1 MDPIL
6 ESNPALAA
14 SRNAI
19 EEQETKFNQSS
30 RLLRETNEALKKRR
44 PPVQPDP
51 NSELAKEQS
60 RIRQLI
66 ERNALFIQIVLFL
79 VFLCAIAYLVLPL
92 NIANYTAVA
101 ILSIALIYR
110 IFFVE

>member
-1 MDPIL
+1 MIV
-6 ESNPALAA
+6 N
-14 SRNAI
+14 
-19 EEQETKFNQSS
+19 QQQQFNQST
-30 RLLRETNEALKKRR
+30 RLLQETNDRLKKRR
-44 PPVQPDP
+44 GPVQPDM
-51 NSELAKEQS
+51 NSDLAKEQS
-60 RIRQLI
+60 RIRHLI

-92 NIANYTAVA
+92 NTANYTAVA

>member
-1 MDPIL
+1 MDSIL
-6 ESNPALAA
+6 ESNPALTA

-19 EEQETKFNQSS
+19 EQQEMKFNQSS

-44 PPVQPDP
+44 GPVQPDP

-66 ERNALFIQIVLFL
+66 DRNALFIQIVLFL
-79 VFLCAIAYLVLPL
+79 VFLCAVAYLVLPL
-92 NIANYTAVA
+92 STANYTALV
-101 ILSIALIYR
+101 ILSIAVIYR

>member
-6 ESNPALAA
+6 KSNPALTA

-19 EEQETKFNQSS
+19 EQQETKFNQSS
-30 RLLRETNEALKKRR
+30 RLLQETNEALKKRR

-66 ERNALFIQIVLFL
+66 ERNALFIQIVLLL

-92 NIANYTAVA
+92 NVANYAALA
-101 ILSIALIYR
+101 ILSIALMYR

>member
-1 MDPIL
+1 M
-6 ESNPALAA
+6 
-14 SRNAI
+14 I
-19 EEQETKFNQSS
+19 ENQQQQFNQST
-30 RLLRETNEALKKRR
+30 RLLQATNDVLKKRR
-44 PPVQPDP
+44 GPVQPDT
-51 NSELAKEQS
+51 NSEIAKEQS

-92 NIANYTAVA
+92 NVANYTALA

>member
-1 MDPIL
+1 M
-6 ESNPALAA
+6 
-14 SRNAI
+14 I
-19 EEQETKFNQSS
+19 ENQQQQFNQST
-30 RLLRETNEALKKRR
+30 RLLQATNEALKKRR
-44 PPVQPDP
+44 GPVQPDT
-51 NSELAKEQS
+51 NSEIAKEQS

-79 VFLCAIAYLVLPL
+79 IFLCAIAYLVLPL
-92 NIANYTAVA
+92 NIANYTALA